1 VQDALAHPF
10 FEPFHA
16 VECPEHD
23 CLFSF
28 DFETSGANLTA
39 NVIRELI
46 YKEAVGFEGQQL
58 RQAEAKAAGPGGAH
72 PMSKSMDELKQ
83 EKDRGYAKF
92 TVALQVRICGQRGGG
107 AASGQGFRGQRSGR
121 ARSVRGPLAS
131 EDS

>member
-1 VQDALAHPF
+1 MQDALAHPF

-58 RQAEAKAAGPGGAH
+58 RQAEAKAAA
-72 PMSKSMDELKQ
+72 E
-83 EKDRGYAKF
+83 
-92 TVALQVRICGQRGGG
+92 QRERVE
-107 AASGQGFRGQRSGR
+107 AEER
-121 ARSVRGPLAS
+121 AREEAEQRERGEA
-131 EDS
+131 EAKAAAEQREREE